1 VVDVW
6 LKAASQRSLIPSFI
20 FFATTVEVKVL
31 WGGEE
36 VEGKVL
42 RGGRGRCWGR

>member
-1 VVDVW
+1 

-20 FFATTVEVKVL
+20 FFATVVKGKVL
-31 WGGEE
+31 GGGEE

-42 RGGRGRCWGR
+42 GGGKKVEVRRW